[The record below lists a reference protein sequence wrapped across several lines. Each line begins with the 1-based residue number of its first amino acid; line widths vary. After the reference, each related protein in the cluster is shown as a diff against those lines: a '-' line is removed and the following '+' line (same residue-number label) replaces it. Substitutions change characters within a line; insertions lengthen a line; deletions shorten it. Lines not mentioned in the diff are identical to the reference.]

1 MMTSYTPSRRHFL
14 RMAASAL
21 GLSFAVPGL
30 ELKAAG
36 QRGDE
41 RAKSFLTIWLGGG
54 PSQLETWDPHPG
66 TRIGGEVKAIK
77 TTIPG
82 VEIADL
88 FPQTAEQLHH
98 MSVIRSLVSK
108 EGDHERA
115 SYMLH
120 TGYRPEPTLVHP
132 SIGAIAIH
140 ERPSDTV
147 EIPQFISLGDAN
159 FPPRGGFLGD
169 RFDAYRIFNP
179 GENGQNLSPL
189 VEQSRQERRLQ
200 NLSVVSQSFMRGRK
214 TKVEQTLHQ
223 HTVDA
228 ALRMMTSEQLKAFS
242 VESEPKDLRAA
253 YGDHAFGK
261 GCLVARRLLEV
272 GVRSIEVALQG
283 FDTHTKNHEGQSA
296 RAKILDPALATLL
309 NDLADR
315 DLLQSTIVLVTG
327 EFGRTPNINPLA
339 GRDHWPNGFSCLLGG
354 GGLPNGIV
362 IGETDPEG
370 EKNKPKD
377 PVEVADLYAT
387 VLDRLGIDYAK
398 EVLTPI
404 GRPMKFCAG
413 QPIERLSATV

>member
-1 MMTSYTPSRRHFL
+1 MTSYTLPRRNFL

-30 ELKAAG
+30 QSRAAEE
-36 QRGDE
+36 RGDR

-66 TRIGGEVKAIK
+66 TTIGGEVQAIK

-82 VEIADL
+82 VQIADL
-88 FPQTAEQLHH
+88 YPQSAEQLHH
-98 MSVIRSLVSK
+98 VSLIRSLVSK

-140 ERPSDTV
+140 ERPSEAV
-147 EIPQFISLGDAN
+147 EIPHFISLGDAN

-179 GENGQNLSPL
+179 GENGQNLS
-189 VEQSRQERRLQ
+189 VTVDKSRQDRRLE
-200 NLSVVSQSFMRGRK
+200 NLNAVSQSFMRGRRS
-214 TKVEQTLHQ
+214 KVDQTLHQ
-223 HTVDA
+223 HTIDA
-228 ALRMMTSEQLKAFS
+228 ALRMMRSEQLKAFS
-242 VESEPKDLRAA
+242 VESESKELRAA
-253 YGDHAFGK
+253 YGDNAFGK

-283 FDTHTKNHEGQSA
+283 FDTHTKNHEGQAS
-296 RAKILDPALATLL
+296 RAKTLDPALATLL
-309 NDLADR
+309 KDLADR
-315 DLLQSTIVLVTG
+315 DLLQSTIVLAIG
-327 EFGRTPNINPLA
+327 EFGRSPNINPLL

-354 GGLPNGIV
+354 GGFPSGVV
-362 IGETDPEG
+362 IGETDPQG
-370 EKNKPKD
+370 EKTKPKD
-377 PVEVADLYAT
+377 PIEVADLYAT
-387 VLDRLGIDYAK
+387 VLHRLGIDYAK

>member
-1 MMTSYTPSRRHFL
+1 MTPNTSRRDFL
-14 RMAASAL
+14 RLSASAL
-21 GLSFAVPGL
+21 GLTFAVPGL
-30 ELKAAG
+30 APKAAE

-41 RAKSFLTIWLGGG
+41 RAKSLLTIWLGGG

-66 TRIGGEVKAIK
+66 TKIGGEVKAIS

-82 VEIADL
+82 VQIADL
-88 FPQTAEQLHH
+88 YPQTAEKLHH
-98 MSVIRSLVSK
+98 LSLIRSMVSK

-132 SIGAIAIH
+132 SIGAIAVH

-147 EIPQFISLGDAN
+147 EIPQFVSLGDAN

-179 GENGQNLSPL
+179 GQNGQNLSAL
-189 VEQSRQERRLQ
+189 VEQSRQDRRLE
-200 NLSVVSQSFMRGRK
+200 NLNAVSQAFMRGRK
-214 TKVEQTLHQ
+214 TRVEQTLHQ
-223 HTVDA
+223 HTIDA

-242 VESEPKDLRAA
+242 VDSEPKELRTA
-253 YGDHAFGK
+253 YGDNAFGK

-272 GVRSIEVALQG
+272 GVRSIEVAMQG

-296 RAKILDPALATLL
+296 RAKTLDPALATLL
-309 NDLADR
+309 KDLADR

-327 EFGRTPNINPLA
+327 EFGRTPNINPLE
-339 GRDHWPNGFSCLLGG
+339 GRDHWPNGFSCLVGG
-354 GGLPNGIV
+354 GGIPGGIV
-362 IGETDPEG
+362 IGETDPTG
-370 EKNKPKD
+370 DKKQPKD
-377 PVEVADLYAT
+377 PIEVADLYAT
-387 VLDRLGIDYAK
+387 ILDRLGIEYSK

-413 QPIERLSATV
+413 QPIERLSRSV